1 MDKIK
6 YVVTSGCSFSEGQ
19 CMYKNQSPLD
29 KSKHRFSKIFADNI
43 GAQDIN
49 LAGGGGSNKR
59 AFRKVYEW
67 IQSNKEKVESTFF
80 IFGITDLSRTETKID
95 SNILKLNTSTQEVQ
109 DNQFIRWNN
118 HISFVTT
125 DIPKMFEGISKDI
138 QNKMVTWHHV
148 EYSYMF
154 EESDSYRKLFMQAD
168 LLQTY
173 IKSLNSNITYFYALP
188 KSNKLDS
195 RLNWY
200 KPGGHNYWLKY
211 VEEYRRYDSGHP
223 NKEDHM
229 KLGMDLTKTYG

>member
-6 YVVTSGCSFSEGQ
+6 YVVTSGCSFSKGQ
-19 CMYKNQSPLD
+19 CM
-29 KSKHRFSKIFADNI
+29 SKDPSDESKFRFSKIFTDNI

-59 AFRKVYEW
+59 TFRTIYEW

-80 IFGITDLSRTETKID
+80 IFGITDLSRTEIKID
-95 SNILKLNTSTQEVQ
+95 SNILKLNTSPQEVQ
-109 DNQFIRWNN
+109 ENQFLRWNN
-118 HISFVTT
+118 KSIIN
-125 DIPKMFEGISKDI
+125 DIPTMFKGISKDI
-138 QNKMVTWHHV
+138 QDKITTWHEV

-173 IKSLNSNITYFYALP
+173 IKSLNSNIIYFYAFP
-188 KSNKLDS
+188 RSNKFDS

-200 KPGGHNYWLKY
+200 KPAGYDYWWKY
-211 VEEYRRYDSGHP
+211 IDSYRPNDAGHP
-223 NKEDHM
+223 NKEDHI
-229 KLGMDLTKTYG
+229 KLGKDLIKTYG

>member
-1 MDKIK
+1 VDKIK
-6 YVVTSGCSFSEGQ
+6 YVVTSGCSFSRGQ
-19 CMYKNQSPLD
+19 CMSDNPSD
-29 KSKHRFSKIFADNI
+29 ESKFRFSKIFADNI
-43 GAQDIN
+43 GAQDVN

-80 IFGITDLSRTETKID
+80 IFGITDLSRTEIKID
-95 SNILKLNTSTQEVQ
+95 SNILKLNTSPQEVG
-109 DNQFIRWNN
+109 DNQFLRWNN
-118 HISFVTT
+118 KSIID
-125 DIPKMFEGISKDI
+125 DIPTIFKFINKDI
-138 QNKMVTWHHV
+138 QNKITTWHEV

-173 IKSLNSNITYFYALP
+173 IKSLNSNIIYFYALP

-200 KPGGHNYWLKY
+200 KPGGHNYWWKDIEKY
-211 VEEYRRYDSGHP
+211 RGPAGGHP
-223 NKEDHM
+223 NKEDHI
-229 KLGMDLTKTYG
+229 KLGKDLIKTYG